1 MILNK
6 RPEKLILLGI
16 GDVLAS
22 IEDDPAGFG
31 LIEGAFHTN
40 RFETVDQ
47 ISEVAEKSLA
57 DLNPSECSLFVSVDS
72 NAMNHARLEIYGRA
86 RLLGFKMAN
95 LIHRSAILSPSLQI
109 ADNVYIGPGVVIAQS
124 SQIAS
129 NSFIGSASRIDARV
143 SIASHCWI
151 GAGSKIGSDSRI
163 DSHVVLGEDTFIDN
177 NTEIEHHVLIE
188 KHGPWHGTWR
198 AGTYLEKYAA
208 NAAITTGPS
217 YSYKRKLS
225 S

>member
-31 LIEGAFHTN
+31 LTEGAFHTH
-40 RFETVDQ
+40 RFEAVDQ
-47 ISEVAEKSLA
+47 ISEVAEKALA
-57 DLNPSECSLFVSVDS
+57 NLNPSECSLFVSVDS
-72 NAMNHARLEIYGRA
+72 HAMNHARLEIYGRA
-86 RLLGFKMAN
+86 RLLGFKMTN

-109 ADNVYIGPGVVIAQS
+109 ADNVYIGPGVVIGQS
-124 SQIAS
+124 SKIAS
-129 NSFIGSASRIDARV
+129 NSFIGSAARIDARV
-143 SIASHCWI
+143 TIASHCWI

-163 DSHVVLGEDTFIDN
+163 DAHVVLGEDTFIDN

-188 KHGPWHGTWR
+188 QHGPWHGTWR
-198 AGTYLEKYAA
+198 AGTFLEKYAA
-208 NAAITTGPS
+208 NAATTVGPS
-217 YSYKRKLS
+217 YSYTQKLS